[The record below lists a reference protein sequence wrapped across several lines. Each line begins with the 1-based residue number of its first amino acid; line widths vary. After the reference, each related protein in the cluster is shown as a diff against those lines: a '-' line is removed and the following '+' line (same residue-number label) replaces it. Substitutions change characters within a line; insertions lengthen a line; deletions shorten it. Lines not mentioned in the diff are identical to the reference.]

1 LETIINFI
9 GHFHPVL
16 VHLPIGILLF
26 AILMQIISK
35 WKKFDQLTNALPFAY
50 LLGAIS
56 AVFSCLTGLALA
68 NNGDYDTELVFKHQ
82 WLGISVAAFS
92 LAGYYFITK
101 NKTAYVKWLSYLLL
115 LLIVLTGHL
124 GGTLTH
130 GEGYLTKGISNEE
143 DGLIKNDKPIITNA
157 QEALVYKDII
167 QPILKDKCYGC
178 HSAIKQ
184 KGKLRLDEKEWILK
198 GGEDGIII
206 HAGEAMNSV
215 MYKNILLDPVDE
227 KHMPPK
233 GKPQITDQERILLEW
248 WINTGASFD
257 KKVKELPQT
266 NSIPNILLALQNNNA
281 KKVEVLSIPE
291 KEVAAADEKAINGLK
306 NKGVTIVKVALN
318 SNYLNANFITLSHT
332 NDTIHDLIS
341 DVKENLVWIK
351 MPGMQFT
358 DALAASIAGCT
369 SLTKLSIN
377 NTTISDMQLA
387 KLNSLDELQ
396 YLNIVNTKITL
407 AGLLKLSNLKKLSQL
422 YLGQT
427 SITANDLNK
436 IKNVFPNVKVD
447 FGNYQLEKLIT
458 DTQLVKAPE
467 KFSVKVTEKK

>member
-1 LETIINFI
+1 METIINFI
-9 GHFHPVL
+9 GHFHPIL
-16 VHLPIGILLF
+16 IHLPIGILLF
-26 AILMQIISK
+26 AIVLQLLSK
-35 WKKFDQLTNALPFAY
+35 WGKFGQITNALPIAY

-68 NNGDYDTELVFKHQ
+68 NNGDYDADLVFKHQ
-82 WLGISVAAFS
+82 WLGISVALFS
-92 LAGYYFITK
+92 LTGYYFIKK
-101 NKTAYVKWLSYLLL
+101 NKSVYLKWLSYLLL

-130 GEGYLTKGISNEE
+130 GEGYLTKGVSKEE
-143 DGLIKNDKPIITNA
+143 GDLIKNNKPIITNA
-157 QEALVYKDII
+157 QEALIYKDII
-167 QPILKDKCYGC
+167 QPILKEKCYGC

-215 MYKNILLDPVDE
+215 LYKNILLNPVDE

-233 GKPQITDQERILLEW
+233 GKPQITDQERMLLEW
-248 WINTGASFD
+248 WINTGASFEQ
-257 KKVKELPQT
+257 KVKELPQT

-281 KKVEVLSIPE
+281 NKVEVLSIPK
-291 KEVAAADEKAINGLK
+291 KEVAPADEKAINGLK
-306 NKGVTIVKVALN
+306 NKGVTIVNVALN
-318 SNYLNANFITLSHT
+318 SNYLSANFITLSHT
-332 NDTIHDLIS
+332 SDTIYDLIS
-341 DVKENLVWIK
+341 DIKENLVWIK
-351 MPGMQFT
+351 MPGMQLT
-358 DALAASIAGCT
+358 DALAASIATCT

-377 NTTISDMQLA
+377 NTTINDMQLA
-387 KLNSLDELQ
+387 ELNSLNELQ

-407 AGLLKLSNLKKLSQL
+407 TGLLKLTNLKKLSQV

-427 SITANDLNK
+427 SITAKDLNK
-436 IKNVFPNVKVD
+436 IKNVFPNAKVD
-447 FGNYQLEKLIT
+447 FGNYHLEKLIT

-467 KFSVKVTEKK
+467 KK

>member
-1 LETIINFI
+1 METIINFI
-9 GHFHPVL
+9 GHFHPIL

-26 AILMQIISK
+26 AIVLQLLSK
-35 WKKFDQLTNALPFAY
+35 WEKFGQITNALPIAY

-68 NNGDYDTELVFKHQ
+68 NNGDYDADLVFKHQ
-82 WLGISVAAFS
+82 WLGISVALFS
-92 LAGYYFITK
+92 LTGYYFIK
-101 NKTAYVKWLSYLLL
+101 NKKTVYLKWLSYLLL

-130 GEGYLTKGISNEE
+130 GEGYLTKGVSKEE
-143 DGLIKNDKPIITNA
+143 GDLIKNDKPIITNT
-157 QEALVYKDII
+157 QEALLYKDII
-167 QPILKDKCYGC
+167 QPILKEKCYGC

-215 MYKNILLDPVDE
+215 LYKNILLDPVDE

-233 GKPQITDQERILLEW
+233 GKPQITDQERMLLEW
-248 WINTGASFD
+248 WINTGASFEQ
-257 KKVKELPQT
+257 KVKELPQT

-281 KKVEVLSIPE
+281 NKVEVLSIPE
-291 KEVAAADEKAINGLK
+291 KEVAPADEKSIDRLK
-306 NKGVTIVKVALN
+306 NKGVTIVNVALN

-332 NDTIHDLIS
+332 SDTIHDLIT
-341 DVKENLVWIK
+341 DIKENLVWIK

-358 DALAASIAGCT
+358 DALVASIATCT

-377 NTTISDMQLA
+377 NTTINDMQLA
-387 KLNSLDELQ
+387 ELNSLNELQ

-407 AGLLKLSNLKKLSQL
+407 TGLLKLTNLKKLSQV

-427 SITANDLNK
+427 SITAKDLNK
-436 IKNVFPNVKVD
+436 IKNVFPNAKVD

-467 KFSVKVTEKK
+467 KK

>member
-26 AILMQIISK
+26 AIVLQLLSK
-35 WKKFDQLTNALPFAY
+35 WEKFNQLTNALHLAY

-56 AVFSCLTGLALA
+56 AVFSCFTGLALA
-68 NNGDYDTELVFKHQ
+68 NNGDYDADLVFKHQ
-82 WLGISVAAFS
+82 WLGISVAVIS
-92 LAGYYFITK
+92 LTGYYLIKK
-101 NKTAYVKWLSYLLL
+101 NKTVYSKWLSYLLL
-115 LLIVLTGHL
+115 LLIILTGHL

-130 GEGYLTKGISNEE
+130 GEGYLTIDVAKEE
-143 DGLIKNDKPIITNA
+143 GGLIKNDKPIITNA

-206 HAGEAMNSV
+206 HAGEAMSSTI
-215 MYKNILLDPVDE
+215 YKNILLDPVDE
-227 KHMPPK
+227 QHMPPK
-233 GKPQITDQERILLEW
+233 GKPQITDQERMLLEW

-257 KKVKELPQT
+257 KKVKELPQN
-266 NSIPNILLALQNNNA
+266 NSIPNILLALQNNKVN
-281 KKVEVLSIPE
+281 KVEIPSIPE
-291 KEVAAADEKAINGLK
+291 KEVAPADEKAINALK
-306 NKGVTIVKVALN
+306 NKGVTIVNVALN

-332 NDTIHDLIS
+332 SDTIHDLIG
-341 DVKENLVWIK
+341 DIKENLVWIK

-358 DALAASIAGCT
+358 DALSEAIADCS

-377 NTTISDMQLA
+377 NTNITDFQLS
-387 KLNSLDELQ
+387 KLNSLNELQ
-396 YLNIVNTKITL
+396 YLNIVNTKVTL
-407 AGLLKLSNLKKLSQL
+407 AGLLKLTNLKKLTQL

-427 SITANDLNK
+427 SITADDLNK
-436 IKNVFPNVKVD
+436 IKNVFPNAKID
-447 FGNYQLEKLIT
+447 FGNYQIEKLIT

-467 KFSVKVTEKK
+467 RK

>member
-9 GHFHPVL
+9 GHFHPIL

-26 AILMQIISK
+26 AIALQLLSK
-35 WKKFDQLTNALPFAY
+35 WKKFDQLSNALPFAY

-68 NNGDYDTELVFKHQ
+68 NKGDYDAELVFKHQ
-82 WLGISVAAFS
+82 WLGISVAVIS
-92 LAGYYFITK
+92 LTGYFFIKK
-101 NKTAYVKWLSYLLL
+101 NKSVYSKWLSYFLL
-115 LLIVLTGHL
+115 LLIIVTGHL

-130 GEGYLTKGISNEE
+130 GEGYLTKGVSKEE
-143 DGLIKNDKPIITNA
+143 AGLIKKDKPIITNA
-157 QEALVYKDII
+157 QEALAYKDII

-206 HAGEAMNSV
+206 HAGEAMNSTI
-215 MYKNILLDPVDE
+215 YKNILLDPVDE

-281 KKVEVLSIPE
+281 NKVEILSIPE
-291 KEVAAADEKAINGLK
+291 KEVAPADEKAINELK
-306 NKGVTIVKVALN
+306 NKGVTIVNVALN

-332 NDTIHDLIS
+332 SDTIHDLIG
-341 DVKENLVWIK
+341 DIKENLVWIK

-358 DALAASIAGCT
+358 DALTEAIAGCT

-387 KLNSLDELQ
+387 KLNSLNELQ
-396 YLNIVNTKITL
+396 YLNIVNTKITI
-407 AGLLKLSNLKKLSQL
+407 AGLLKLSNLKKLNQL

-436 IKNVFPNVKVD
+436 IKNIFPNANVD
-447 FGNYQLEKLIT
+447 FGNYQIEKLMT

-467 KFSVKVTEKK
+467 KK